1 MTAKGWLAG
10 APQPYIGE
18 CAPDRFL
25 PVFGA
30 AVGQALLDRRYNA
43 GKASSGFRR
52 QRCDGAS
59 RMYVAP
65 REAKLAWRHGL
76 VDCFVCGTV
85 GLGRVELPTSRLS
98 GVRSNHLSYR
108 PWKEGR
114 KLAVRGS

>member
-30 AVGQALLDRRYNA
+30 AVGQALLDRRCNA

-52 QRCDGAS
+52 QGCDRAS

-65 REAKLAWRHGL
+65 REPKLAWRHGL
-76 VDCFVCGTV
+76 VDCFVCGAV